1 MPPEA
6 QPAPA
11 AEQEQQQPPAPAA
24 DAQQETQPQQTDAG
38 TQQAADVAS
47 LPPWAQTLI
56 TELRRENAQ
65 RRTTERQQ
73 AQQAQQAEEQRLQQS
88 QQWQQL
94 AEQRGTRITELER
107 TAGAYDTLS
116 QEITTALEAEIANW
130 PEEVRVMRP
139 AGSDAAELMRWT
151 RSARPL
157 IQRLT
162 TTATAPAPGHTSAP
176 RPAGTSS
183 ANQREQAQQA
193 LAKTRATF

>member
-11 AEQEQQQPPAPAA
+11 AEEQQQQQPPAPAA
-24 DAQQETQPQQTDAG
+24 GTQQETQPQQPAG
-38 TQQAADVAS
+38 EPADVAS
-47 LPPWAQTLI
+47 LPAWAQREI
-56 TELRRENAQ
+56 AELRRENAQ
-65 RRTTERQQ
+65 RRTAERTA

-94 AEQRGTRITELER
+94 AEQRGTRITELEQISTR
-107 TAGAYDTLS
+107 YEALS
-116 QEITTALEAEIANW
+116 QEIVTALEAEITAW
-130 PEEVRVMRP
+130 PEEVRALRP
-139 AGSDAAELMRWT
+139 ADADAAGLMRWA

-157 IQRLT
+157 IQKLT
-162 TTATAPAPGHTSAP
+162 TTAPAPAPGHNATP

-183 ANQREQAQQA
+183 ADQRQQAQQA